1 MKIPINKNI
10 NIVLSAGLF
19 IVAGLTSCEKSDLL
33 NREPASQINQANYY
47 TLPDHAE
54 SGLNAIYGETRSF
67 YQVTGGIFSGVYQ
80 MLEAP
85 TGTTRTETGQS
96 ADQNALHGLTYDGNT
111 SHIAAH
117 WNNTYRLV
125 AQANLVITRVPAI
138 TPMDEGQKKRVLG
151 QAKFL
156 RAWTYFRAVQL
167 WGDIPLITEPQTTS
181 SPDFFPTRAP
191 KEEVYKLIVQDLVDA
206 EAAGLPWTD
215 PTGRITMAA
224 VKSLLAKVYLT
235 MAGFPLNKG
244 TSHYQLAASKAL
256 EVITHANANPTA
268 INLFPTYLDVHDETK
283 DNRLEHIFMVQY
295 NNSQEGNPFQ
305 ASIYPNSK
313 PVSTTSGN
321 GSFAPTQSFYNS
333 YDDTDLRKRNQQ
345 GWFYTSYFT
354 NGTGA
359 PLDLGAP
366 YIFKHFNIASAG
378 SPGRPATGQNHLN
391 VPVIRYAEVLLI
403 YAEAQNEVTGPN
415 PAAYAAFKR
424 IRDRAQLVTPDIS
437 TYTQSTF
444 REAVWRERWHE
455 LAFEQIT
462 WFDMVRLRKVFN
474 ETTKGFDNFVGHVNQ
489 STNQALQEKHLLFPI
504 PATERLN
511 NPNLNPQNPGYSN

>member
-1 MKIPINKNI
+1 M
-10 NIVLSAGLF
+10 
-19 IVAGLTSCEKSDLL
+19 
-33 NREPASQINQANYY
+33 
-47 TLPDHAE
+47 
-54 SGLNAIYGETRSF
+54 NAVYGETRSF

-111 SHIAAH
+111 SHIVAF
-117 WNNTYRLV
+117 WNNSYRLI

-138 TPMDEGQKKRVLG
+138 TPMDEAQKKRVLG

-181 SPDFFPTRAP
+181 SPDFFASRAP
-191 KEEVYKLIVQDLVDA
+191 KEEVYKLVVQDLIDA

-215 PTGRITMAA
+215 PTGRVTMAA
-224 VKSLLAKVYLT
+224 VKSMLAKVYLT
-235 MAGFPLNKG
+235 MAGNPLNKG
-244 TSHYQLAASKAL
+244 ASHYQLAADKAL
-256 EVITHANANPTA
+256 EVITYANANPTA

-283 DNRLEHIFMVQY
+283 DNRLEHIFMIQF
-295 NNSQEGNPFQ
+295 NRTQEGNPFE

-313 PVSTTSGN
+313 PVSTNSGN

-359 PLDLGAP
+359 PLELGAP
-366 YIFKHFNIASAG
+366 YIFKHFNVASTG
-378 SPGRPATGQNHLN
+378 SPGRPATNQNNLN
-391 VPVIRYAEVLLI
+391 VPVIRYADVLLM
-403 YAEAQNEVTGPN
+403 YAEAQNEVTGPTA
-415 PAAYAAFKR
+415 AAYAALKR
-424 IRDRAQLVTPDIS
+424 TRDRAQLTTPDIS
-437 TYTQSTF
+437 SYNQVTF
-444 REAVWRERWHE
+444 REAVWRERWYE
-455 LAFEQIT
+455 LAFEQIL

-474 ETTKGFDNFVGHVNQ
+474 ETTKGFDNFVGHVNL
-489 STNQALQEKHLLFPI
+489 STGQTLQEKHLLFPL
-504 PATERLN
+504 PAQEMQN
-511 NPNLNPQNPGYSN
+511 NPNLKPQNPGY